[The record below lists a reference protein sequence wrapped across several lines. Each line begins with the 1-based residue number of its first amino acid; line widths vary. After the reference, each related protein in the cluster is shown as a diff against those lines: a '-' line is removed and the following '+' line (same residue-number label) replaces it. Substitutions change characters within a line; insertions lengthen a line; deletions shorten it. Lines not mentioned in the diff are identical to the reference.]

1 MAPLPCS
8 PVSNST
14 ASEQSHPTSG
24 DSDDSLTTPRPGPS
38 DPSQRTQ
45 DNLSRPSIPAYS
57 SSPES
62 SKRIPVSASAARKDN
77 SISPWDR
84 LQDGQPRNPYT
95 YGSIPKTTAA
105 ERGATAAAAE
115 SKTPSSSS
123 PDDRQRSVSFTPQ
136 TLDPRPERKGSYSGG
151 GGHYMMGGNGRRP
164 TPNVSPHSG
173 SRSRMPDDGGG
184 ESSADESTAIFPR
197 DRVAVAVRQGQYGA
211 MAGET
216 SEEPGLQATAGGY
229 DGEAEEL
236 DAEGPRKRKSPGNG
250 KSRGGRNASTST
262 SSRPRD
268 QAQQGA
274 DDESG
279 DGEHDSWFKQ
289 LVEKYGSVELE
300 NKGSVARD
308 HLALERTFLA
318 WLRTSL
324 SFASIGI
331 AVTQLFRLNTS
342 LNSQLERRAVSLEE
356 ESSLL
361 QQPFTSYAESAAATH
376 RLRHVGKPLG
386 ATFLGISIL
395 ILLIGFHRYFE
406 SQHYVIR
413 GKFPA
418 SRGSIILVSL
428 VAFCL
433 IVASLIVVVAVA
445 PSAFEKR

>member
-95 YGSIPKTTAA
+95 YGSIPKSTTV
-105 ERGATAAAAE
+105 ERGATAAAAAE
-115 SKTPSSSS
+115 SKTFSSS

-151 GGHYMMGGNGRRP
+151 GGGHYMMGGHGRRP

-173 SRSRMPDDGGG
+173 SRNRMPDDGGG

-216 SEEPGLQATAGGY
+216 LEEPGLQATAGGY

-236 DAEGPRKRKSPGNG
+236 DAEGPRKRRSPGNG

-274 DDESG
+274 DDSE

-342 LNSQLERRAVSLEE
+342 LNSQPERRAVSLEE
-356 ESSLL
+356 ESSLS

>member
-62 SKRIPVSASAARKDN
+62 SKRIPVSARKDT
-77 SISPWDR
+77 SPWGR

-95 YGSIPKTTAA
+95 YGSIPKTTTV
-105 ERGATAAAAE
+105 ERGATVAAAE
-115 SKTPSSSS
+115 SKTASSS

-151 GGHYMMGGNGRRP
+151 GGGHYMMGGNGRRP

-173 SRSRMPDDGGG
+173 SRSRMPENGDGG

-216 SEEPGLQATAGGY
+216 SEEPGLVGQATAGGY

-236 DAEGPRKRKSPGNG
+236 DAEGPRKRRSPGNG

-268 QAQQGA
+268 QVA
-274 DDESG
+274 DENE

-342 LNSQLERRAVSLEE
+342 LNSQPERRAVSLEE
-356 ESSLL
+356 ESSLS

>member
-62 SKRIPVSASAARKDN
+62 VKRVPVSARKDT
-77 SISPWDR
+77 ISPWDR

-95 YGSIPKTTAA
+95 YGSSSPKTTTV

-115 SKTPSSSS
+115 SKTASSSS

-136 TLDPRPERKGSYSGG
+136 TLDPRPERKSSYSGG

-216 SEEPGLQATAGGY
+216 SEEPGLIGQATAGGY

-236 DAEGPRKRKSPGNG
+236 DAEGPRKRRSPGNG

-274 DDESG
+274 DESE

-342 LNSQLERRAVSLEE
+342 LNSQPERRAVSLEE
-356 ESSLL
+356 ESSLS

-433 IVASLIVVVAVA
+433 IVASLIVVIAVA

>member
-77 SISPWDR
+77 LISPWDR
-84 LQDGQPRNPYT
+84 LQEGQPRNPYT

-173 SRSRMPDDGGG
+173 SRHRMPDDGGG

-236 DAEGPRKRKSPGNG
+236 DAEGPRKRRSPGNG
-250 KSRGGRNASTST
+250 KSRGGRNASMST

-274 DDESG
+274 DDSE

-342 LNSQLERRAVSLEE
+342 LNSQPERRAVSLEE
-356 ESSLL
+356 ESSLS